1 MPSPKHKDAFQLEI
15 MFVSLTLL
23 LWLTLPFSEARIAT
37 KGESNELKEVKKF
50 TKGEL
55 EELGKI
61 IFLPSVNLLDD
72 FPEKANRIF
81 DPLSPE
87 CLTKKTLTSSSSKFD
102 YYKNTNALY
111 KSLATESSLSASL
124 TSTFTL
130 GATVSV
136 ATKSK
141 SSQKSEVS
149 GISLIKQALAEK
161 IYVNKECLT
170 SAKMSTLNKEF
181 MESFSALPL
190 QIKEPWLHNSWKPYS
205 TFLEKYG
212 SHVIT
217 SVDFGSRFQQM
228 VFAESSESYSERDF
242 QVRACISAAG
252 PTDVGELGVSACSNV
267 TNSEKSQ
274 ASKMTV
280 SETRF
285 VRGGLR
291 DTNSALNNGKTS
303 TELIKK
309 LMNEADEA
317 PKPVQHTLMT
327 IWSILQSRF
336 ESGSKNYHRATN
348 LQYYYSGYLDYGC
361 PYSKSGNV
369 EIQKFDY
376 KQPMKGNPEFVCT
389 LADDGCHNDND
400 CHYVI
405 GVKCACRG
413 KTCVRYHSEKQITGQ
428 IKQMAY
434 INNHNWMWEGCN
446 WKKLWIECG
455 CYNKDRNE
463 RKVVWFLPIT
473 SKDAGKHK
481 APGNGTYD
489 EAKDPVT
496 DQARGI
502 TKPYTAKDAA
512 KHSTPGSNKHH
523 AGKHPVQWKE
533 EEEEEEDM

>member
-1 MPSPKHKDAFQLEI
+1 
-15 MFVSLTLL
+15 
-23 LWLTLPFSEARIAT
+23 
-37 KGESNELKEVKKF
+37 
-50 TKGEL
+50 
-55 EELGKI
+55 
-61 IFLPSVNLLDD
+61 
-72 FPEKANRIF
+72 
-81 DPLSPE
+81 
-87 CLTKKTLTSSSSKFD
+87 
-102 YYKNTNALY
+102 
-111 KSLATESSLSASL
+111 
-124 TSTFTL
+124 
-130 GATVSV
+130 
-136 ATKSK
+136 
-141 SSQKSEVS
+141 
-149 GISLIKQALAEK
+149 
-161 IYVNKECLT
+161 
-170 SAKMSTLNKEF
+170 
-181 MESFSALPL
+181 
-190 QIKEPWLHNSWKPYS
+190 
-205 TFLEKYG
+205 
-212 SHVIT
+212 
-217 SVDFGSRFQQM
+217 M

-252 PTDVGELGVSACSNV
+252 PTDVGELGLSACSNV
-267 TNSEKSQ
+267 TNSEISQ

-317 PKPVQHTLMT
+317 PKPVRHTFMT

-336 ESGSKNYHRATN
+336 KSGSKNYHRATN
-348 LQYYYSGYLDYGC
+348 LQYYYSGFLDFGC
-361 PYSKSGNV
+361 PYSTSGNV

-376 KQPMKGNPEFVCT
+376 KQPMKENPEFVCT

-502 TKPYTAKDAA
+502 PKPYTAKDAA

-533 EEEEEEDM
+533 EEEEEDM